1 MSIFTTILVA
11 IFASSGLWSVA
22 TLLIQHRLNNKNKQA
37 EEWTELIE
45 EQEKMNKLVLGIGH
59 DRICFLGMSYVNR
72 GYITKDEYED
82 LVNYLYN
89 PYKNLTGN
97 GTADFIMEKIKDLPI
112 CSNAEEYEQLIKQK
126 QQQQYNIPYNSI
138 LTQPLKIQ

>member
-1 MSIFTTILVA
+1 MIFPY
-11 IFASSGLWSVA
+11 S
-22 TLLIQHRLNNKNKQA
+22 
-37 EEWTELIE
+37 
-45 EQEKMNKLVLGIGH
+45 
-59 DRICFLGMSYVNR
+59 
-72 GYITKDEYED
+72 
-82 LVNYLYN
+82 N